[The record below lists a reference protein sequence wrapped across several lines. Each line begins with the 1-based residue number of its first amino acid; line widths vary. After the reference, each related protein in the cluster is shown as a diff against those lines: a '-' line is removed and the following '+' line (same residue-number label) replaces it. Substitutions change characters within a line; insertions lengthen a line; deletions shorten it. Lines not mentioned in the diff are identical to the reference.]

1 MNHNSIDGNP
11 HRILPFY
18 MTYPLP
24 MYYEDDNKVMRDLEY
39 LQQLYPAEA
48 KKYQKRIASIL
59 DKIDYDGSLIYDEY
73 PDRWLLYKLSKDVLE
88 TLRSELAIDDK
99 EPDISAEKWEWISD
113 LIQILLY
120 YEIYK
125 RRHSHGNGI
134 LRY

>member
-1 MNHNSIDGNP
+1 MNHNHINGNA
-11 HRILPFY
+11 HRIMPFY

-39 LQQLYPAEA
+39 LQQLYPTKA
-48 KKYQKRIASIL
+48 KKYQKRIAAIL

-73 PDRWLLYKLSKDVLE
+73 PDRWLLYKLSKDVLD
-88 TLRSELAIDDK
+88 TLKAEMMQTENGS
-99 EPDISAEKWEWISD
+99 DISAEKWEWISD

-125 RRHSHGNGI
+125 RRHNRGNGI